1 MKFAMKFRP
10 TALVLA
16 AALTA
21 LPLDASTGPDGAPA
35 PPAPSAHRPAWHHP
49 SRPTLRCPR
58 RGRQALPAVQLRPHP
73 GGRRRQAHPGA
84 GRARAGLRLGQPRD
98 AAHAGGRCGRPAA
111 HPPHQWRLAL
121 LERAARQRQG
131 RGAAVAPGHP
141 RGRGRPVCPGPVQAD
156 QLKLSISG
164 AGSVRFDQLQ
174 AQQLQ
179 FDISGAGEGTLSG
192 QANELMLRVSGKGR
206 LQADQ
211 LKTQTAKVHI
221 SGIGN
226 ATLWVTDK
234 LGASISGIGGV
245 DYYGQPRKC
254 SATSPAWARSR
265 RAKAKAL
272 TPERLR
278 GPMRGWTR
286 PA

>member
-21 LPLDASTGPDGAPA
+21 LPLVQALAQTAPPA
-35 PPAPSAHRPAWHHP
+35 PPAPVSPPAGVASPQPAYPPLPPGEVGKLYPLSSFDRILVDGVAKLILVQGEREQAYVWGNP
-49 SRPTLRCPR
+49 ETLRTLEVDVADQQLTLRTSGGWRFWNVPR
-58 RGRQALPAVQLRPHP
+58 VNVKVEVRQLR
-73 GGRRRQAHPGA
+73 QVT
-84 GRARAGLRLGQPRD
+84 
-98 AAHAGGRCGRPAA
+98 
-111 HPPHQWRLAL
+111 LA
-121 LERAARQRQG
+121 
-131 RGAAVAPGHP
+131 GAADLHA
-141 RGRGRPVCPGPVQAD
+141 PGPVQAD

-245 DYYGQPRKC
+245 DYYGQPKEVQRHISGMGSISSKGEK
-254 SATSPAWARSR
+254 R
-265 RAKAKAL
+265 
-272 TPERLR
+272 
-278 GPMRGWTR
+278 
-286 PA
+286 